1 MADEE
6 KTVNEA
12 AKAPAKKTAAKKA
25 PGKKAAAKK
34 AVAEKAP
41 GKKTAAKK
49 TAAKKAATKK
59 PAAKKAVA
67 ENVPGTKAAV
77 KKTEPKSDSAVR
89 KLSVTLVR
97 SKNGRLK
104 THKACVAGLG
114 LRRMHQT
121 VQVIDTPENR
131 GMINKVQYMLNVEEI

>member
-6 KTVNEA
+6 KTV
-12 AKAPAKKTAAKKA
+12 KK
-25 PGKKAAAKK
+25 
-34 AVAEKAP
+34 
-41 GKKTAAKK
+41 AAKK
-49 TAAKKAATKK
+49 TAVKKAATKK
-59 PAAKKAVA
+59 AVAKKSVAKKAVA
-67 ENVPGTKAAV
+67 KKAVAKKAAP
-77 KKTEPKSDSAVR
+77 KAAAEKAAAPKAEAKQAAPQKAAAPKSDSGVK

-104 THKACVAGLG
+104 SHKACVAGLG

-131 GMINKVQYMLNVEEI
+131 GMINKVQYMLSVEEV